1 METKYSYMKW
11 IIVFCISIFF
21 SLFTHAQVPDSK
33 MTQDIKTKKTDSIAQ
48 KVISFLKNKQ
58 PDSVYAMSG
67 KNFREKITPE
77 NFNSIATTQI
87 LPMNNFEKATFVS
100 YLQGINK
107 YKVDGSPILQLM
119 LGLDAENKIETLLIQ
134 PYVED
139 K

>member
-1 METKYSYMKW
+1 MKW

-21 SLFTHAQVPDSK
+21 SLFTHAQVQDSK
-33 MTQDIKTKKTDSIAQ
+33 TAQDSKTKKTDSIAQ

-77 NFNSIATTQI
+77 NFNSITTTQI
-87 LPMNNFEKATFVS
+87 LPINNFEKVTFVS

-119 LGLDAENKIETLLIQ
+119 IGLDAENKIETLLIQ